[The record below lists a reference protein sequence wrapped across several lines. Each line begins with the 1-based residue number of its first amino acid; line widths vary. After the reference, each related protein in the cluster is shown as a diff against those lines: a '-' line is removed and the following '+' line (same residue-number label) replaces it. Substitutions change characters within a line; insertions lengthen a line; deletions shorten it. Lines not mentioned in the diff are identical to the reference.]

1 MQSQLDDVHGA
12 SALRS
17 TQNVK
22 GKLFAGLDAT
32 ALRRVLLESQFRR
45 VPPKTDVAVSGMQ
58 PNNLLL
64 LQGGRAQS
72 YILTESGVEV
82 ALLWAVPGDVIGLV
96 SLLANPPTYMANT
109 TTVTECEFLV
119 WDHSTIRK
127 LVKAYP
133 KIVENGFRMALQY
146 LGGYMKRHSSIMT
159 KSAEAR
165 LAQVLSQLA
174 NEAGEVQPSGIVIDI
189 TNERLSSLS
198 DISSFTASRLLSKW
212 ERDGKISKERGRVTL
227 RAPEALIV
235 V

>member
-1 MQSQLDDVHGA
+1 MQRQLDDVHGT
-12 SALRS
+12 SAPRLS
-17 TQNVK
+17 QNAK
-22 GKLFAGLDAT
+22 WKLFAGLDAT
-32 ALRRVLLESQFRR
+32 ALRQVLGQSQSRR
-45 VPPKTDVAVSGMQ
+45 IAPKTDVVVSGMH
-58 PNNLLL
+58 PDNLYL
-64 LQGGRAQS
+64 LQAGRAQS

-109 TTVTECEFLV
+109 MTVTECEFLV
-119 WDHSTIRK
+119 WDHPTVRK

-133 KIVENGFRMALQY
+133 KIIENGFRMALQY
-146 LGGYMKRHSSIMT
+146 LGGYIKRHSSVMT

-165 LAQVLSQLA
+165 LAQVLLQLA
-174 NEAGEVQPSGIVIDI
+174 NEAGEVQSSGIVVDI

-212 ERDGKISKERGRVTL
+212 ERDGKITKERGRVTL

>member
-1 MQSQLDDVHGA
+1 MQSQLDNVDRGSVPR
-12 SALRS
+12 L
-17 TQNVK
+17 TQNTK
-22 GKLFAGLDAT
+22 WKLFAGLDAP
-32 ALRRVLLESQFRR
+32 ALRRVVHESQSRR
-45 VPPKTDVAVSGMQ
+45 IAPKTDVAISGMQ
-58 PNNLLL
+58 PDNLYL

-72 YILTESGVEV
+72 YILTESGIEV

-96 SLLANPPTYMANT
+96 SLLANPPNYMANT

-119 WDHSTIRK
+119 WDHSTIRR
-127 LVKAYP
+127 LAKAYP
-133 KIVENGFRMALQY
+133 KIIENGFRMALQY
-146 LGGYMKRHSSIMT
+146 LGGYMKRHSSVMT

-165 LAQVLSQLA
+165 LAQVLLQLA
-174 NEAGEVQPSGIVIDI
+174 NEAGEVKSSGIVVDI

>member
-1 MQSQLDDVHGA
+1 VS
-12 SALRS
+12 RS
-17 TQNVK
+17 TQNANW
-22 GKLFAGLDAT
+22 KLFAGLDA
-32 ALRRVLLESQFRR
+32 AAMQQVLYQSQSRSIA
-45 VPPKTDVAVSGMQ
+45 PKTDVVVSGMH
-58 PNNLLL
+58 PDNLYLL
-64 LQGGRAQS
+64 KDGRAQS

-109 TTVTECEFLV
+109 TTITACEFLV
-119 WDHSTIRK
+119 WDHFTIRR
-127 LVKAYP
+127 LVRAYP
-133 KIVENGFRMALQY
+133 KIIENGFRMALHY

-165 LAQVLSQLA
+165 LAQVLLQLA

-198 DISSFTASRLLSKW
+198 DISSFTASRLLSRW
-212 ERDGKISKERGRVTL
+212 ERDGKITKARGRVTL
-227 RAPEALIV
+227 RAPETLIV